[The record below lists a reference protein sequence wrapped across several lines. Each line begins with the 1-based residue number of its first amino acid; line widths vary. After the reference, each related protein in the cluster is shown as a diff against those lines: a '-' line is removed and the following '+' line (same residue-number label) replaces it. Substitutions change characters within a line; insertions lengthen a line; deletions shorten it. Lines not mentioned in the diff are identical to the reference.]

1 MKLVYV
7 AGPLR
12 AADTWSV
19 EQNIQIVER
28 LALDVFGLGAYPVY
42 VHPFARYTEGR
53 RALAM
58 RGSLELMRRC
68 DALIL
73 AAGWDSSDG
82 SVGEWNEMAKLGKPV
97 FYTLDSLRV
106 WIWTHN
112 SILDA
117 R

>member
-1 MKLVYV
+1 MKLVYI

-58 RGSLELMRRC
+58 HGSLELMRRC

-73 AAGWDSSDG
+73 ALDWGAGFFPRRPLTAPGNWGLGPSR
-82 SVGEWNEMAKLGKPV
+82 VGGP
-97 FYTLDSLRV
+97 
-106 WIWTHN
+106 
-112 SILDA
+112 
-117 R
+117 